1 MKNKHLV
8 ILVLAVLTV
17 IGCKSKAV
25 EFKSAELKKNPYSTS
40 AALLGHPAQG
50 VLHLRGVS
58 DEMPNRQAAIK
69 DAHKKAIQHMF
80 YMGFPDAD
88 ILDMKNPMIRKGMGI
103 ETEHKAFFD
112 NFWNTGYQQYII
124 ENDENFY
131 ACNSSS
137 SECVVAVSNFKINYN
152 ILRRDL
158 ERNKVLNRIG
168 F

>member
-8 ILVLAVLTV
+8 ILVLAVLTLV
-17 IGCKSKAV
+17 GC
-25 EFKSAELKKNPYSTS
+25 KSAELNKNPYSTS
-40 AALLGHPAQG
+40 ASLIGHPAQG

-58 DEMPNRQAAIK
+58 DEMPDRESAIK

-88 ILDMKNPMIRKGMGI
+88 ILDMKNPMIRKGRGI

-112 NFWNTGYQQYII
+112 NFWDSGYQQYII
-124 ENDENFY
+124 GIDEKYY
-131 ACNSSS
+131 ACNLTAKN
-137 SECVVAVSNFKINYN
+137 CVVTVSNFKINYN

-158 ERNKVLNRIG
+158 ERSKILNRIG

>member
-1 MKNKHLV
+1 MKNKHLI

-25 EFKSAELKKNPYSTS
+25 EFKSTELRKNPYSTA

-50 VLHLRGVS
+50 VIQIRGVS

-69 DAHKKAIQHMF
+69 DAHKKAIQHLF

-88 ILDMKNPMIRKGMGI
+88 ILDMKNPMIRKGIGI

-112 NFWNTGYQQYII
+112 KFWDTGYQQYII
-124 ENDENFY
+124 ENEESFF
-131 ACNSSS
+131 ACNSSAK
-137 SECVVAVSNFKINYN
+137 ECVVASSNFKMNYN

-158 ERNKVLNRIG
+158 ERNKILNKIG